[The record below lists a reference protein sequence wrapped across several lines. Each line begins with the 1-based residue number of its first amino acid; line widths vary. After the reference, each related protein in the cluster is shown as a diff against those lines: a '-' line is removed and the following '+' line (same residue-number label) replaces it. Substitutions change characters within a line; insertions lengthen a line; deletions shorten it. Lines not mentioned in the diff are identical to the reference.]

1 MKNIKMSMIR
11 EFTPSLIMQEIAS
24 VQPISDDA
32 YNGIYKMCV
41 MSESYKHK
49 FGDLVHSFFHGW
61 IVFDGISFI
70 PLDQFIRWFGKDKII
85 KSRRE
90 IYRKMRDIL

>member
-1 MKNIKMSMIR
+1 MSMIGK
-11 EFTPSLIMQEIAS
+11 FIPNLIMQEIAS

-32 YNGIYKMCV
+32 YNGIYKMCA
-41 MSESYKHK
+41 MSESHKYK
-49 FGDLVHSFFHGW
+49 FGELIHSFLHGW
-61 IVFDGISFI
+61 LVFDGISFI
-70 PLDQFIRWFGKDKII
+70 TADQFIRWFGKDKII